1 MRRSYSHRREV
12 FFQALALDGRQ
23 GAAAPSQEHSPAQG
37 GLAGR
42 RCAGHEAPAT
52 PAGPGSGAYGQVL
65 SSVGPVGHAAP
76 GRPPRY
82 WSPACRNAGHRQRI
96 REAKRSGRLMVLLI
110 SSQIGTTSYRAVSF
124 VPFRSR
130 IRSSP
135 DASGAD
141 STPAPGLTWLLPGVQ
156 CRLEYLFRPLPETDG
171 VVFSGVRVVGD
182 RSPYERIGAARLL
195 HSLAAGPRVSWRLR
209 REQSAPVPH
218 GASPGH
224 GQRSPTFASSKMPGS
239 KHGVGTGH
247 CAYRTAMRR
256 LQRPVM
262 APFHEQ
268 EKPRRRAGPAR
279 QPRSRYRRRSPTGS
293 GQYAAGARR

>member
-12 FFQALALDGRQ
+12 FFQGLALGGRQ

-96 REAKRSGRLMVLLI
+96 REAKRSGRLIVLLI

-171 VVFSGVRVVGD
+171 VVFSGVRGVGD

-195 HSLAAGPRVSWRLR
+195 HSLGGRAMRLMAPAARTERPGATWGFARSWTKITDVRQLQDARQQAWRRHRALRLPDGDAT
-209 REQSAPVPH
+209 APT
-218 GASPGH
+218 SGH
-224 GQRSPTFASSKMPGS
+224 GSLP
-239 KHGVGTGH
+239 
-247 CAYRTAMRR
+247 
-256 LQRPVM
+256 
-262 APFHEQ
+262 
-268 EKPRRRAGPAR
+268 
-279 QPRSRYRRRSPTGS
+279 
-293 GQYAAGARR
+293 